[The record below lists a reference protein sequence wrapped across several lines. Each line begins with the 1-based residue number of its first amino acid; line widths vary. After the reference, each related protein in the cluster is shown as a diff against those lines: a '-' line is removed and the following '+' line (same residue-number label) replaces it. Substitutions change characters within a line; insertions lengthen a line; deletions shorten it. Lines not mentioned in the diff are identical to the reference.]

1 MKLEH
6 RMMALVLAGILLVP
20 IVSLGGC
27 APKAEPLGVMLDT
40 PQHHVL
46 SGMKLLKLERYSD
59 ALREFELTKQ
69 CDPVFSKAYVG
80 SGLVWGYKGDP
91 KKGLQD
97 MAKAKDLAKTDEE
110 RVFADAG
117 LLRLY
122 LISRESAVEN
132 WLGEAELAYNDAI
145 ALLPKS
151 SEAHYY
157 MGKVYQEAGQ
167 LDKAR
172 NLFEKVLEINK
183 TYVDDATHALNLMGN
198 TRGN

>member
-6 RMMALVLAGILLVP
+6 KMMALVLAGILLAL
-20 IVSLGGC
+20 IVSSGGC
-27 APKAEPLGVMLDT
+27 APKAVPLGVMLDT

-80 SGLVWGYKGDP
+80 SGLAWGYKGDR

-172 NLFEKVLEINK
+172 NLFKKVLEINK
-183 TYVDDATHALNLMGN
+183 TYVDDATHALNLVGN
-198 TRGN
+198 TQGN